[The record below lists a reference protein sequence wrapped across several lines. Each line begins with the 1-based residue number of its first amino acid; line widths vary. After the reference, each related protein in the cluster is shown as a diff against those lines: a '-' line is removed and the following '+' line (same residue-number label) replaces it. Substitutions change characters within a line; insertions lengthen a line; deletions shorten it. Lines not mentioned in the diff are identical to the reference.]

1 MHIRAYEP
9 TVMYFGLTN
18 FPTTFQT
25 IMNDLFRDLINQG
38 DIATFIDDILV
49 ATDTEEGHDKL
60 VEEVL
65 KRLEENDLFVKP
77 EKCKWKVREVEFL
90 GVIISPKGVEMQ
102 KEKIEGVL
110 NWPVPRNIK
119 EVQKFLGLANYYR
132 RFIKDFAKI
141 AAPLHVLVRKEQK
154 WKWEE
159 EQKEVFGRLKRAFT
173 TEPILAIPDIDRE
186 MRVEVDASDYAT
198 GGVLLTK
205 CEDGK
210 WRLVAFIS
218 KLLNTTER
226 NYEIYDKEMLAVIR
240 CLEAWRHYLEGAKL
254 EFEIWT
260 DHKNLQYFMMSQKLN
275 CKQARWALYLSRF
288 NFTLKH
294 IPGKSMGKAGGL
306 NRRLDWQEGVEKD
319 NKDQKLIKPEWIRG
333 AETIIEEGNLKER
346 IKRAQK
352 GDEKVVKA
360 VEELKRAEIK
370 MLKDEE
376 WKVEDRIVMRE
387 GRIYIP
393 EGELRREIICLYH
406 NTLVEGHGGRWKTAE
421 LVARNYWW
429 PGLTKEVEKYV
440 EGYDA
445 CQRHKNQSEV
455 PAGKLMSNAIP
466 EKPWSHILADFIT
479 KLPLAQGYNAV
490 LVVYDHF
497 SKMAHFIATMEKTSA
512 EGLARLF

>member
-1 MHIRAYEP
+1 
-9 TVMYFGLTN
+9 
-18 FPTTFQT
+18 
-25 IMNDLFRDLINQG
+25 
-38 DIATFIDDILV
+38 
-49 ATDTEEGHDKL
+49 
-60 VEEVL
+60 
-65 KRLEENDLFVKP
+65 
-77 EKCKWKVREVEFL
+77 
-90 GVIISPKGVEMQ
+90 
-102 KEKIEGVL
+102 
-110 NWPVPRNIK
+110 
-119 EVQKFLGLANYYR
+119 
-132 RFIKDFAKI
+132 
-141 AAPLHVLVRKEQK
+141 
-154 WKWEE
+154 
-159 EQKEVFGRLKRAFT
+159 
-173 TEPILAIPDIDRE
+173 
-186 MRVEVDASDYAT
+186 
-198 GGVLLTK
+198 
-205 CEDGK
+205 
-210 WRLVAFIS
+210 VAFIS

-226 NYEIYDKEMLAVIR
+226 NYKIYDKEMLAVIR

-376 WKVEDRIVMRE
+376 WKVEDGIVMRE

-406 NTLVEGHGGRWKTAE
+406 NTLVEGHGGRWKMAE
-421 LVARNYWW
+421 LVARNY
-429 PGLTKEVEKYV
+429 
-440 EGYDA
+440 
-445 CQRHKNQSEV
+445 
-455 PAGKLMSNAIP
+455 
-466 EKPWSHILADFIT
+466 
-479 KLPLAQGYNAV
+479 
-490 LVVYDHF
+490 
-497 SKMAHFIATMEKTSA
+497 
-512 EGLARLF
+512 